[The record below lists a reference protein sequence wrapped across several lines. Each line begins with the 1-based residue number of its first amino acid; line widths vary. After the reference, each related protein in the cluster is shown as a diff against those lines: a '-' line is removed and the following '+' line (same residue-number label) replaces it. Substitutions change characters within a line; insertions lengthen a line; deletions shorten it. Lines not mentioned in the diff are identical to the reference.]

1 MKKIKIGLIKEG
13 KVPTDRRVALT
24 PEQCRQV
31 MELYPHTSI
40 CVEPSTERCYSNEE
54 YRQAGIPVTESLEDC
69 SLLFGIKEVPPAQL
83 IPDKTYLFFSHT
95 IKEQP
100 FNRQMLQAILQ
111 KNITLIDYECLTNT
125 SGERVVAFGRYAGI
139 VGAYNGIMTY
149 GRRHEAFELAP
160 AHQCLDLQE
169 IRKEFSKV
177 KLPAVKI
184 AVTGR
189 GRVGKG
195 VAEVLLGM
203 QIQQVTPQ
211 QFLEQEF
218 NEPVFTQL
226 GSADYYQRLDGE
238 EWNSEYFYDN
248 PDKVAS
254 TFRRYTKVADILL
267 AAAYWDPKSP
277 TLFSAED
284 MKAPDFRIK
293 VIADITCDIK
303 GSIPST
309 LRASTIQ
316 DPVYDYNPY
325 SGELEPPFSADTN
338 INVMAVDNLPC
349 ELPRDASK
357 DFGKQLIEQV
367 FPFLLGDKQKSMLA
381 EATIAKAGELTG
393 YYSYLSNYVYQK

>member
-24 PEQCRQV
+24 PEQCHQV
-31 MELYPHTSI
+31 MKLYPHISI
-40 CVEPSTERCYSNEE
+40 CVEPSTERCYSDEE
-54 YRQAGIPVTESLEDC
+54 YRQAGIPVAESIEDC
-69 SLLFGIKEVPPAQL
+69 NLLFGIKEVPPTQL
-83 IPDKTYLFFSHT
+83 IPGKTYLFFSHT

-100 FNRQMLQAILQ
+100 FNRQMLQSILQ
-111 KNITLIDYECLTNT
+111 KNITLIDYECLTNA

-149 GRRHEAFELAP
+149 GRRHGTFELTP
-160 AHQCLDLQE
+160 AHQCKDLQAMKE
-169 IRKEFSKV
+169 EFSKV
-177 KLPAVKI
+177 KLPPVKI
-184 AVTGR
+184 VVTGR

-203 QIQQVTPQ
+203 KIRQVSPQ
-211 QFLEQEF
+211 QLLEQGF
-218 NEPVFTQL
+218 DEPVFTQL
-226 GSADYYQRLDGE
+226 ASVDYYQRLDGE
-238 EWNSEYFYDN
+238 AWNSEYFYSN

-254 TFRRYTKVADILL
+254 TFKRYTRVADILL
-267 AAAYWDPKSP
+267 AAAYWDPESP
-277 TLFSAED
+277 ALFSAED

-293 VIADITCDIK
+293 VIADITCDIN

-325 SGELEPPFSADTN
+325 SGELEPAFSADTN

-367 FPFLLGDKQKSMLA
+367 FPLLLGDKENSMLA
-381 EATIAKAGELTG
+381 EATITKAGELTDF
-393 YYSYLSNYVYQK
+393 YSYLSNYVYQK